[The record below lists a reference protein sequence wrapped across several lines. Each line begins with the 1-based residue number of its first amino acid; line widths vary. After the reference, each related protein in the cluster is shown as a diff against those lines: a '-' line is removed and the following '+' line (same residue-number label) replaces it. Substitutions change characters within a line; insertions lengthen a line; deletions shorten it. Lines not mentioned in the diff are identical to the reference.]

1 MLKRC
6 IQSPWIIV
14 KIRYYFVN
22 LHIDVWLE
30 MVTSTCNSFYKD
42 RVWSRSK
49 PCIQFDIELAIYL
62 LFLTVSPSIISFE
75 SLSRV
80 FWNKIFD
87 DHLFLFFK
95 GGMHG
100 YDHYA
105 LRWPYDVVENH
116 HNEINHMSRR
126 NLLWADVII
135 LRTKNKSLAIFT
147 SLLLLKLSW
156 TS

>member
-1 MLKRC
+1 MLYFDFLSMIWIQSNFLNFSEYDIWHISDIRRC

-14 KIRYYFVN
+14 KIRYAFVK

-30 MVTSTCNSFYKD
+30 MVTSTCNSFSKD

-49 PCIQFDIELAIYL
+49 PCIQFDIELAICL

-87 DHLFLFFK
+87 DHLFLFFR
-95 GGMHG
+95 
-100 YDHYA
+100 
-105 LRWPYDVVENH
+105 RWHAWWWPLCFEMA
-116 HNEINHMSRR
+116 IWCS
-126 NLLWADVII
+126 W
-135 LRTKNKSLAIFT
+135 KSP
-147 SLLLLKLSW
+147 
-156 TS
+156 

>member
-1 MLKRC
+1 MLYFDFRSMIWIHSNFLNFSENDIWHVSVRRC
-6 IQSPWIIV
+6 IQSQWIIV
-14 KIRYYFVN
+14 KIRYSFVN

-62 LFLTVSPSIISFE
+62 LCLTVSPSIISFE

-87 DHLFLFFK
+87 DHLFLFFRRWR
-95 GGMHG
+95 
-100 YDHYA
+100 DH
-105 LRWPYDVVENH
+105 LVLTTV
-116 HNEINHMSRR
+116 
-126 NLLWADVII
+126 
-135 LRTKNKSLAIFT
+135 
-147 SLLLLKLSW
+147 SLLLV
-156 TS
+156 

>member
-1 MLKRC
+1 MIRRC

-14 KIRYYFVN
+14 KIRYAFVK

-49 PCIQFDIELAIYL
+49 PCIQFDIELAICL

-87 DHLFLFFK
+87 DHLLLFFK

-100 YDHYA
+100 DDHYA
-105 LRWPYDVVENH
+105 LRWPYDVVGNH

-135 LRTKNKSLAIFT
+135 LPTKNKLLAIFT
-147 SLLLLKLSW
+147 SLLLLKPSW

>member
-1 MLKRC
+1 MSLFQVTLSINHHIEIRWC
-6 IQSPWIIV
+6 IQKPWINV
-14 KIRYYFVN
+14 KIRYSFVN

-49 PCIQFDIELAIYL
+49 PCIQFDIELTIYL

-87 DHLFLFFK
+87 DHLFLFFR
-95 GGMHG
+95 
-100 YDHYA
+100 
-105 LRWPYDVVENH
+105 RWHAWWWPLCFKMA
-116 HNEINHMSRR
+116 IWCS
-126 NLLWADVII
+126 W
-135 LRTKNKSLAIFT
+135 KSP
-147 SLLLLKLSW
+147 
-156 TS
+156 